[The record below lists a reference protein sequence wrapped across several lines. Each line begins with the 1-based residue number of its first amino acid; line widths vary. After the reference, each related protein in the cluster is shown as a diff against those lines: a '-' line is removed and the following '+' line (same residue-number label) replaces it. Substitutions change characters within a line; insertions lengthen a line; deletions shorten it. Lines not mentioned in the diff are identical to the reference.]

1 MIVVVADGCAGNGAE
16 NGTSHSRGITVV
28 IIGGGN
34 SGSIDCNDLDG
45 IDFLNLIDLSRV
57 VGVCAVAC
65 AVVGAA
71 GKSKSRSERQ
81 GNDGNSLLHVVCP

>member
-28 IIGGGN
+28 IIGDGN

-57 VGVCAVAC
+57 VGVPSLAQPAR
-65 AVVGAA
+65 ARAA
-71 GKSKSRSERQ
+71 ASDKAMTETFFCMWFVRR
-81 GNDGNSLLHVVCP
+81 

>member
-28 IIGGGN
+28 IIGDGN

-71 GKSKSRSERQ
+71 GKSRSERQ
-81 GNDGNSLLHVVCP
+81 GNDGNFLLHVVCP